1 MKIKRIIFVSA
12 VIFLALSLSSLSAY
26 DGELE
31 NAEEYR
37 EIYEASG
44 ADELFENLDSET
56 QSFLSEINSDK
67 VSVKSLLDI
76 DSGKVFSGI
85 ADLLKKQS
93 KKPMAV
99 FLSGLG
105 VILLTALLGSMREGS
120 ESSAD
125 ETFSLVS
132 AVSLAAFSVEPV
144 SSLISGT
151 AEMLK
156 TVGTFISAFIPVC
169 SGLIMASGKPASSA
183 IYPASLA
190 VITEIM
196 SAVSG
201 NILVPTMRTYL
212 AFCLIGSLALN
223 MKISLLGEK
232 LKSAAIFILGF
243 ALTIFTGL
251 FTIKGL
257 VSSSVDTVSLKGM
270 KFLSSAFL
278 PVVGGA
284 ISDAMNAVGG
294 CLELIKSSVGGFS
307 LIAVFSCFLPYIL
320 SALLYIIA
328 YEALA
333 FVAETMGAE
342 TVKNLLKSTLSV
354 LSILLSVMAVFL
366 VALIVMITITITVM
380 K

>member
-156 TVGTFISAFIPVC
+156 TAGTFISAFIPVC

-294 CLELIKSSVGGFS
+294 CLELIKSSAGGFS